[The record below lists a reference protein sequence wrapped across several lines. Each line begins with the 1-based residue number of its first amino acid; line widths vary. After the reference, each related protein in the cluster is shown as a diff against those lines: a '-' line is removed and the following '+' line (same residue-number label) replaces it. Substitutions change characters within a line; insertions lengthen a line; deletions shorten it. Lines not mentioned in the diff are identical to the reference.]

1 MTNREQE
8 PPKYAKFYLDANGE
22 KLECVPE
29 NTFCFLYEDTDF
41 DHIFYVVEETED
53 GYNGFHFWRE
63 MLGDRF
69 DALAK
74 YMIDAGYRVENE
86 DELQECDKQ
95 AYFRSYPDKISLPQ
109 NELTPRQENRVKFL
123 AYLLEKERLTADEFS
138 GSGELHI

>member
-1 MTNREQE
+1 MENEKPER
-8 PPKYAKFYLDANGE
+8 YAKFYLDANGE

-138 GSGELHI
+138 GTGELHI

>member
-1 MTNREQE
+1 MIEQE

-74 YMIDAGYRVENE
+74 YMIDAGYHI
-86 DELQECDKQ
+86 
-95 AYFRSYPDKISLPQ
+95 FRSQLKEQFDKVLSRMERDVLNTSSSLS
-109 NELTPRQENRVKFL
+109 L
-123 AYLLEKERLTADEFS
+123 
-138 GSGELHI
+138 